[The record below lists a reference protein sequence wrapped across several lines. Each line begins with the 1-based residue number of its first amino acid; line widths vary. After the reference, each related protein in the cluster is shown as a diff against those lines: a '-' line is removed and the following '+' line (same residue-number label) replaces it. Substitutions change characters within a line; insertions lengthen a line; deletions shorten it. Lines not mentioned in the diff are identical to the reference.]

1 MVLKVYV
8 DVVVMIGSAGSAG
21 RRLGVGCAT
30 REVKVVQ
37 WDLVIFGPL
46 HMAQNAFKL
55 NRVCLVQPLA

>member
-1 MVLKVYV
+1 MVLKVFV
-8 DVVVMIGSAGSAG
+8 DVVETIGSAGRAG

-46 HMAQNAFKL
+46 QMAQNAFKL
-55 NRVCLVQPLA
+55 NRVCLVRPLA

>member
-1 MVLKVYV
+1 MVLSVFV
-8 DVVVMIGSAGSAG
+8 DVVEMIGSAGSAG

-46 HMAQNAFKL
+46 QQAQNALKL
-55 NRVCLVQPLA
+55 KRVCLVWPPA